1 MRWGEMIRYR
11 KSSRVRDAVG
21 AIVFAVAMALLWVE
35 TSSANPD
42 TGSTMLVD
50 GTGVLEGVPSIR
62 AAAPEGLDCL

>member
-1 MRWGEMIRYR
+1 MIRYR

-21 AIVFAVAMALLWVE
+21 AVVFAVAMALLWVE

-42 TGSTMLVD
+42 TGSMVLVD
-50 GTGVLEGVPSIR
+50 GVEVAEGVASIR